1 MLITNPT
8 PPVQQHMRDSLL
20 KGAEQALFSLTLAS
34 HPMPSASY
42 SFSTVAEFVGQEIG
56 VSDWMTV
63 DQPMIDAFAE
73 LTGDRQWIHI
83 DTERAV
89 AEAPTGTT
97 IAHGLLTLSLLPM
110 MRNEIGVIPNGT
122 GRSIHYGYDK
132 IRFLAPVTPGARIR
146 TRVTLSAVTPRSN
159 GFLIDTRNAVEIEGE
174 DKPAMIADSLTLL
187 LE

>member
-83 DTERAV
+83 DVKRATH
-89 AEAPTGTT
+89 EAPTGST

-122 GRSIHYGYDK
+122 GRSINYGYDK

-159 GFLIDTRNAVEIEGE
+159 GFLIDTRNAVEMEGE